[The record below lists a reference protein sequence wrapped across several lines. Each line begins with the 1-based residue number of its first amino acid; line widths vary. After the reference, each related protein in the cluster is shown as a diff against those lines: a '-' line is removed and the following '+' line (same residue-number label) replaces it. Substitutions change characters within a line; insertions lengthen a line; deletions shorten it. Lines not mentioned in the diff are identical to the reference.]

1 MSSNQGLDNYTRVVN
16 TYRQW
21 EIVTITFSSE
31 IRWPEN
37 SIRSQHTSY
46 VPSHIHLTQDILV
59 LRMRER
65 VRTFDD
71 GTTLHAL
78 FM

>member
-37 SIRSQHTSY
+37 SIRTQHTE
-46 VPSHIHLTQDILV
+46 VRPSHIKLTQDIFGLENA
-59 LRMRER
+59 R
-65 VRTFDD
+65 
-71 GTTLHAL
+71 ASANI
-78 FM
+78 